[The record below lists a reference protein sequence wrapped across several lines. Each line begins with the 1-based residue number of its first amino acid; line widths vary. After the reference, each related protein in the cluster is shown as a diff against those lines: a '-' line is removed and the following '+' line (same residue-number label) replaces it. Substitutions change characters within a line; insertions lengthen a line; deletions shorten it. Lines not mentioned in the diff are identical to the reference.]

1 MTGSTSASATAAP
14 IAFDPY
20 DYHFHEDP
28 YPTYQRL
35 RDEAPVHHSA
45 DDDLWVISR
54 HADVFAALR
63 NDEAFS
69 NRMGVSLDASAW
81 SPDAHRVM
89 SFLALDGAE
98 QSRVRK
104 LVSAAF
110 TPRRVRELTPEVQA
124 LTERYLDATLAAS
137 AEHVEA
143 DWIRDLAGKLPMDV
157 ISEMM
162 GVPVADRDEV
172 RRLADLVVHREDGL
186 RDVPAAGMEA
196 AVELMTYYSDMVTQ
210 RRRSATDDLT
220 SALIAAEVEGE
231 KLHDGEIMAFL
242 FLMVVAGN
250 ETTTKL
256 LGNALFHLSAHPD
269 QRAEVLAAVDAP
281 EKLVVP
287 WIEETLRHDTSSQ
300 MLARYV
306 VADTEL
312 SGVTIP
318 AGSKAL
324 VLLGSANRDE
334 RVFTDPTRYD
344 VHRDPAELAKI
355 LSFGTG
361 RHFCLGANLARLEAK
376 VVLSELVRRV
386 GDFEVHADRAVR
398 VHSTSVRGFASLP
411 VTFTER
417 GLDTPSPSGS
427 GYSTTG
433 NPSVGRVVASASE
446 PRIETTG
453 DSPKGGVD
461 R

>member
-1 MTGSTSASATAAP
+1 MSATPTATGTAGSAP
-14 IAFDPY
+14 LVFDPY
-20 DYHFHEDP
+20 DYAFHKDP
-28 YPTYQRL
+28 YPTYARL
-35 RDEAPVHHSA
+35 REEDPVHHA
-45 DDDLWVISR
+45 VGDDLWVISR

-63 NDEAFS
+63 DDEVFS

-81 SPDAHRVM
+81 SPEAHRVM

-98 QSRVRK
+98 QARVRK

-110 TPRRVRELTPEVQA
+110 TPRRVRELTPEVQR
-124 LTERYLDATLAAS
+124 LTEHYLAGAFAVNREQGET
-137 AEHVEA
+137 
-143 DWIRDLAGKLPMDV
+143 DWIRDFAGKLPMDV
-157 ISEMM
+157 ISQMM

-172 RRLADLVVHREDGL
+172 RRLADLVVHREDGV
-186 RDVPAAGMEA
+186 RDVPAAGVEA
-196 AVELMTYYSDMVTQ
+196 SFALFDYYAGMVEE
-210 RRRSATDDLT
+210 RRARPGEDLT
-220 SALIAAEVEGE
+220 SALLAAEV
-231 KLHDGEIMAFL
+231 DGERLRDGEVKAFL

-256 LGNALFHLSAHPD
+256 LGNALYHLSAHPA
-269 QRAEVLAAVDAP
+269 QRDEVLGAP
-281 EKLVVP
+281 DRGADPETLVVP

-318 AGSKAL
+318 AGAKAL

-334 RVFTDPTRYD
+334 RVFTDPSVYD
-344 VHRDPAELAKI
+344 IHRDRAELAQS

-376 VVLSELVRRV
+376 VVLNELVRRV
-386 GDFEVHADRAVR
+386 QHLEVHAERAVR

-417 GLDTPSPSGS
+417 TS
-427 GYSTTG
+427 
-433 NPSVGRVVASASE
+433 
-446 PRIETTG
+446 
-453 DSPKGGVD
+453 
-461 R
+461 